1 MIDEQTHTY
10 KCIHVDI
17 ARLYRCII
25 TVLIARTSTPS
36 SIAITAGIVITA
48 SPLESSSHLASPLA
62 MLPGSANVLHHICHG
77 VRSRRPPQPPASAA
91 PSVGAGLGTG
101 VSERAAPVSALD
113 SAPALAGAR
122 LLLGTGGASGHRR
135 GRWTHRRGGT
145 STDMGARGVGT
156 GVGTNVGAFF
166 SPVSPVSPASA
177 SGSVSES
184 SSAFSSSRSSSES
197 ESSCPPRNRSP
208 PRSPPW
214 RPPRNPSYMRTLLHK
229 RNPASC
235 NAVTSLS
242 KRLISVVT

>member
-1 MIDEQTHTY
+1 MYT
-10 KCIHVDI
+10 C
-17 ARLYRCII
+17 R
-25 TVLIARTSTPS
+25 
-36 SIAITAGIVITA
+36 SILHRHHRWNRHHRITAGIVITSRQPSRHA
-48 SPLESSSHLASPLA
+48 ARKCQCAASHLSW
-62 MLPGSANVLHHICHG
+62 
-77 VRSRRPPQPPASAA
+77 RPQPPASAA
-91 PSVGAGLGTG
+91 AGLR
-101 VSERAAPVSALD
+101 SPQ
-113 SAPALAGAR
+113 
-122 LLLGTGGASGHRR
+122 R
-135 GRWTHRRGGT
+135 GRWTRHRRGSRVQASERHRCRRWTRHRRWLALDYYWAPAEQVGT
-145 STDMGARGVGT
+145 GVGAGRTGVVEQAPTWALARGVGT

>member
-1 MIDEQTHTY
+1 MC
-10 KCIHVDI
+10 CI
-17 ARLYRCII
+17 
-25 TVLIARTSTPS
+25 TSVMAS
-36 SIAITAGIVITA
+36 AAAG
-48 SPLESSSHLASPLA
+48 L
-62 MLPGSANVLHHICHG
+62 
-77 VRSRRPPQPPASAA
+77 RSRRPPQPPAWALDSAPA
-91 PSVGAGLGTG
+91 WLKSA
-101 VSERAAPVSALD
+101 SERAAPVSALD

-122 LLLGTGGASGHRR
+122 LLGTGGASGHRR

-156 GVGTNVGAFF
+156 GVGFNVGAFF